1 MRQGVCSVLGPDRV
15 HPLRYLSA
23 LLVSIVFISMVHAQG
38 RQQPIRLCVSMLKNS
53 SQEVVNPTWQ
63 RDQLIKAFERI
74 NKSKDVKK
82 GKAAAIQAIPLAST
96 EEPDTNVRDI
106 GCGFVLHS
114 NLVEVLR
121 LGEPRISVPPP
132 GAIAVGTRT
141 GDPRAHP
148 GDYRTATVEYRR
160 VRAGNPETWPRAWS
174 PGRVNHPRIRWFPSS
189 WTRSPI
195 ALPTNYENPIPPRIL
210 SCFTLKKYR
219 S

>member
-1 MRQGVCSVLGPDRV
+1 MHFGSSAPAAFLLSFSAKFWPDIGPQMTVMRQGVCSVLGPDRV

-63 RDQLIKAFERI
+63 RDELIKAFERI

-96 EEPDTNVRDI
+96 GEPDTNVRDK

-121 LGEPRISVPPP
+121 LGEPRISVPRQ
-132 GAIAVGTRT
+132 AQSR
-141 GDPRAHP
+141 
-148 GDYRTATVEYRR
+148 
-160 VRAGNPETWPRAWS
+160 
-174 PGRVNHPRIRWFPSS
+174 
-189 WTRSPI
+189 
-195 ALPTNYENPIPPRIL
+195 
-210 SCFTLKKYR
+210 
-219 S
+219 